1 MEQPE
6 PTPYNIAKLVV
17 KAEQLEKSHKYFS
30 DLLAAIHK
38 DGGHYQA
45 MHGDE
50 KASVDAIFKLN
61 NLRRYAARLAYLLKE
76 KS

>member
-1 MEQPE
+1 MEHPE
-6 PTPYNIAKLVV
+6 SDDDVVALKLKV
-17 KAEQLEKSHKYFS
+17 EQLEKSHEYFS

-50 KASVDAIFKLN
+50 KAAVDAIFKAK
-61 NLRRYAARLAYLLKE
+61 NLRSYADRLANLLKE
-76 KS
+76 KP